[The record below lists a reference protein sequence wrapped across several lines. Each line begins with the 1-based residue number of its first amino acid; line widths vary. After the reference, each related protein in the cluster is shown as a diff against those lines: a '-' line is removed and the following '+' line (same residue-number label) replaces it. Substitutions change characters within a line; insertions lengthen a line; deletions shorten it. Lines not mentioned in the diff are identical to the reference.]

1 MIKSLSATCL
11 AGLLAV
17 AAPVQAA
24 PKTTLTASIF
34 AQDIG
39 TLDPDFAVG
48 TQDRAPVVWIF
59 TALVRFKPGS
69 IDPKLI
75 EPDLA
80 TAWEESP
87 DGKVWTFHLRHGV
100 QFHGGYGELTA
111 DDVVFSL
118 NKAANSATSAF
129 SADYAAFKSVE
140 AVDPYTVK
148 ITLNQPVPSLLG
160 LVANYSGGFIL
171 SKKAVMERGDGFKR
185 APIGT
190 GPFMFKSV
198 APSQSLDLVANDA
211 YFRGKPKVTAITYR
225 FMPSAASRD
234 LAFENGEIDLGD
246 GLQDQ
251 KWVSRMKAVP
261 HTVTDV
267 MDPAELSQIY
277 LNITVKPLDDMR
289 VRQAI
294 AYGINRAEILKW
306 RGADVA
312 REPKS
317 IIPSGYLGYTA
328 DNGLLPYD
336 PSKAKALLAE
346 AGYKDG
352 VTVKMVMTQEPNS
365 LALMQVVQAQLR
377 RVGINVDMNVVEHAT
392 YHQMIRQDLSP
403 MSFYAAARFPVADVY
418 LTQFFN
424 SRSIVKTPTAVTNFS
439 HCNVA
444 DKEIDDARTEV
455 DTAKQQAD
463 WEAAQRKI
471 IGAVCAVPLIETLQ
485 VWAHHD
491 DFDFGFPM
499 MGSMSLG
506 PMLTEVSGFK

>member
-1 MIKSLSATCL
+1 MRTPA
-11 AGLLAV
+11 LLAV
-17 AAPVQAA
+17 ALAFAGPAYAQ
-24 PKTTLTASIF
+24 PKSAVAVSIF

-48 TQDRAPVVWIF
+48 TQDRVPAAWIF
-59 TALVRFKPGS
+59 NALTRFKPGS
-69 IDPKLI
+69 IDPASI

-80 TAWEESP
+80 ESWDKSA

-100 QFHGGYGELTA
+100 QFHGGYGEFTA
-111 DDVVFSL
+111 DDAVFSYT
-118 NKAANSATSAF
+118 KAGTAATSAF
-129 SADYAAFKSVE
+129 AADYARFQSVE
-140 AVDPYTVK
+140 ALDPYTVR
-148 ITLNQPVPSLLG
+148 ITLKEPVPSLLG

-171 SKKAVMERGDGFKR
+171 SKKAYAERGDGFKR

-198 APSQSLDLVANDA
+198 QPSQSLELAANDA
-211 YFRGKPKVTAITYR
+211 YFRGKPRISAISYR

-234 LAFENGEIDLGD
+234 LAFQSGEIDLGD
-246 GLQDQ
+246 GIQDQ
-251 KWVSRMKAVP
+251 KWVTRMKAVP
-261 HTVTDV
+261 HAITDV
-267 MDPAELSQIY
+267 MDPAELSQLY
-277 LNITVKPLDDMR
+277 LNITAKPLDDIR

-294 AYGINRAEILKW
+294 AYGINRAEILRW

-312 REPKS
+312 REPHS
-317 IIPSGYLGYTA
+317 VFPSGYLGYTA
-328 DNGLLPYD
+328 DNGLFAYD
-336 PSKAKALLAE
+336 PAKAKQLLAD

-365 LALMQVVQAQLR
+365 LALMQVVQAQLK

-403 MSFYAAARFPVADVY
+403 LSFYAAARFPVADVY
-418 LTQFFN
+418 LTQFFS
-424 SRSIVKTPTAVTNFS
+424 SRSIVLGSTAVTNFS

-444 DKEIDDARTEV
+444 DPEIDAARSEV
-455 DTAKQQAD
+455 DLAKQAQD
-463 WEAAQRKI
+463 WAEAQRKI
-471 IGAVCAVPLIETLQ
+471 IAAVCAVPLVETLQ

-499 MGSMSLG
+499 TGSMSLG
-506 PMLTEVSGFK
+506 PMLTEASGFK